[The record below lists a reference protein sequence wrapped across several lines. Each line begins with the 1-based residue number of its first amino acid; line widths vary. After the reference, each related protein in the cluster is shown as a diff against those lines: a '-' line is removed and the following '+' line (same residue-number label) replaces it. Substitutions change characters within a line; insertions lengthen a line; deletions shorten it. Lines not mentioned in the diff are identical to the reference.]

1 MKSLKN
7 RLIIALVALVGIVG
21 VLNACGSYLI
31 VRKQTDNLL
40 DAHLE
45 GAAVWLAAG
54 NIASMG
60 SDGPPEHSVD
70 GFVGQVWRRDVATPV
85 HNTDPSI
92 VLNRHAPRGFSDEL
106 VTGAD
111 YRVYTLVSHN
121 GDYVYQVAQPE
132 SFRQGM
138 ATQAALEALVPT
150 PILILLVW
158 LAIPFVVRVTF
169 SRLSRARE
177 KAESINLGNL
187 EPLDVRGVPAEVMP
201 FASSVNVMIDRLRIS
216 IESEKQF
223 IADAAHELRTPI
235 AVLQLQADNLAN
247 AVDEAERV
255 ELQTEL
261 RTGIVRTANM
271 IRQLLGLARAD
282 SHLDPAAL
290 NTVDLP
296 PFIVGLVSELLPVA
310 NSRQIDIG
318 VNRLEALSVR
328 AKESELKMAVKN
340 ILENALRYTQQ
351 GGSVDFDVYQEDGA
365 AVIQVRDTGPG
376 IPEALLPRV
385 FDRFFRASP
394 SDSDGTG
401 LGLSIV
407 KAVVTKYAGDVVIEN
422 RSDGCSGL
430 VATIRLPGCA
440 KNEGDR
446 KDLSIGVEDPDGRVI
461 PGSA

>member
-7 RLIIALVALVGIVG
+7 RLILALVALVGVVG

-31 VRKQTDNLL
+31 VRKQTDDLL

-54 NIASMG
+54 NVASMA

-70 GFVGQVWRRDVATPV
+70 GFVGQVWRRDIATPI
-85 HNTDPSI
+85 HNTDPDL
-92 VLNRHAPRGFSDEL
+92 VLNRNAPRGFSNEPVDE
-106 VTGAD
+106 AD
-111 YRVYTLVSHN
+111 YRVYTLVSQN

-132 SFRQGM
+132 SFREGM

-150 PILILLVW
+150 PVLILLVW

-187 EPLDVRGVPAEVMP
+187 EPLDVTGIPAEVMP

-247 AVDEAERV
+247 ADDEAERV
-255 ELQTEL
+255 ERQAEL
-261 RTGIVRTANM
+261 RSGIVRTANM

-282 SHLDPAAL
+282 SQLDPGAL
-290 NTVDLP
+290 STVNLP
-296 PFIVGLVSELLPVA
+296 QFIVGLVSELLPLA
-310 NSRQIDIG
+310 NSRNIDIG
-318 VNRLEALSVR
+318 VSRLEALSVR
-328 AKESELKMAVKN
+328 VKETELKMAVKN

-351 GGSVDFDVYQEDGA
+351 GGSVDFDVYQEHGA
-365 AVIQVRDTGPG
+365 AVIQIRDTGPG
-376 IPEALLPRV
+376 IPEAMLPRV
-385 FDRFFRASP
+385 FDRFFRAAP
-394 SDSDGTG
+394 GDGDGTG

-407 KAVVTKYAGDVVIEN
+407 KAVVTKYAGDVVLEN

-430 VATIRLPGCA
+430 VATITLPGCTE
-440 KNEGDR
+440 NEGER
-446 KDLSIGVEDPDGRVI
+446 KDLSTGVEDPSGRAV